1 MVDGTT
7 VPQPR
12 DKGCGRG
19 ELGRQVLKFCTV
31 VGRQS
36 QGVWGETP
44 TALPPRGRVKS
55 VISRGGFGGREE
67 GLALAALQHSKA
79 QEESF

>member
-7 VPQPR
+7 VPEPK
-12 DKGCGRG
+12 DKGWGRG
-19 ELGRQVLKFCTV
+19 ELGREALKFCTV
-31 VGRQS
+31 EGRQS

-55 VISRGGFGGREE
+55 VISRGGGGREE
-67 GLALAALQHSKA
+67 GLALAALQHSMA
-79 QEESF
+79 QEESC